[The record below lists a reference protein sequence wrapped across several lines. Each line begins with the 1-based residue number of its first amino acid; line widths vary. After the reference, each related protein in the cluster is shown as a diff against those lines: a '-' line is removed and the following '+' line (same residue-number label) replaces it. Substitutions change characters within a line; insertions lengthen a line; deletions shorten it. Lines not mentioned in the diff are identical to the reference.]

1 MCCVLRACMQM
12 YVYFTRNFQFHLFSV
27 IRAKVFAQEVINGSR
42 PYSGV
47 RVFQLEILETFKGA
61 SRLNQ
66 TEGIHGNGPGQRSL
80 FAKAYTPRYDSMC
93 GVSLRSGTVYL
104 LGGYIRKG
112 KLQLELCSLNEKWS
126 QVTPGRRLGISRVYG
141 QNCECQISPCYVGNS
156 CGDLKGCTYH
166 SELRRHSPYC
176 LKSANGTSCSWS
188 NTTSVPELFPSPSP
202 STSFPGPFPTS
213 IDSFPGLFFSPSPS
227 KLPRETPSEQG
238 SATYRYVAA
247 SMSKATNISF
257 CYCFYFIYLFFF
269 KQFLS

>member
-1 MCCVLRACMQM
+1 M
-12 YVYFTRNFQFHLFSV
+12 YADVCLLHKKLPISSVFS
-27 IRAKVFAQEVINGSR
+27 E

-213 IDSFPGLFFSPSPS
+213 IDSFPGLFFSPTKGNALGTRFGNIP
-227 KLPRETPSEQG
+227 LRGRQHEQG
-238 SATYRYVAA
+238 DEHL
-247 SMSKATNISF
+247 F
-257 CYCFYFIYLFFF
+257 LLLFLLYLLIFF
-269 KQFLS
+269 KQFLSWAVK